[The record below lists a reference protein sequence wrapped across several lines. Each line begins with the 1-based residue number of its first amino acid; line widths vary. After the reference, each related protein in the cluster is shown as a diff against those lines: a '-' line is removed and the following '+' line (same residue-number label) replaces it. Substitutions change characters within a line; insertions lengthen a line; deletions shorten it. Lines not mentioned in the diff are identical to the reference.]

1 MCGRSLPERRP
12 SLLPQS
18 ISIMPVIQ
26 SSPDKAFTPVIL
38 GLFTGVTA
46 LIASEFIPVSLLTP
60 ISEGLGITPGTA
72 GQTVTAV
79 GAAPFIT
86 SLLIAPLLPKTDR
99 GRLLLLFTFLTALSN
114 ALIAWTDSVAV
125 HFLARALLGF

>member
-1 MCGRSLPERRP
+1 M
-12 SLLPQS
+12 
-18 ISIMPVIQ
+18 
-26 SSPDKAFTPVIL
+26 
-38 GLFTGVTA
+38 
-46 LIASEFIPVSLLTP
+46 SLLTP

-79 GAAPFIT
+79 GAAAFIT

-125 HFLARALLGF
+125 HFLARALLGFCVGGFTQDGKVDREAAKRLADYLIEHGVHGLFYPKSRLMRPRFN